1 MACLTYRC
9 HQSSLPHSILTPLVH
24 LPFYQAFWPSLQ
36 VLAGELQAAKVSH
49 RAFYSLWREFDAL
62 PDIFDARGRQLI
74 TYARDSPLRPE
85 LVEST
90 YHLYMATKDPHY
102 LNVGKELLFALQVRG
117 GEKREMGCSDAV
129 WICVCVWMSLF
140 GWCLTPPLLLPLVVN
155 RTAPEWSA
163 ASPRSPT

>member
-1 MACLTYRC
+1 MTWTCLT
-9 HQSSLPHSILTPLVH
+9 LPLPPAVSPLSTHSIPLF
-24 LPFYQAFWPSLQ
+24 PSSQAFWPSLQ

-102 LNVGKELLFALQVRG
+102 LNVGKELLFALQVG
-117 GEKREMGCSDAV
+117 
-129 WICVCVWMSLF
+129 
-140 GWCLTPPLLLPLVVN
+140 
-155 RTAPEWSA
+155 
-163 ASPRSPT
+163 